1 MTNPS
6 DQLIILQSV
15 VMMADGVFTPSIT
28 TDTTVPKRARLSC
41 SSIPTQTDVEQRHVF
56 SDYKKMRL
64 FSRSFDGGISVGA
77 VHACML
83 VECTL
88 MCVESCTSIMY

>member
-15 VMMADGVFTPSIT
+15 VMMADGVLTPSLT
-28 TDTTVPKRARLSC
+28 TDTVSNRTRLSC
-41 SSIPTQTDVEQRHVF
+41 SSIPTQTDVEQRHVL
-56 SDYKKMRL
+56 SDHKKRRL

-77 VHACML
+77 VA
-83 VECTL
+83 
-88 MCVESCTSIMY
+88 